1 MDCECES
8 DITRPMSPLTI
19 IMFLLLLLVFSPA
32 STGGQQRFLEQPWDL
47 TVVAGDKVSRA
58 VLADV

>member
-1 MDCECES
+1 
-8 DITRPMSPLTI
+8 
-19 IMFLLLLLVFSPA
+19 MFLLLLLVFSPA

-58 VLADV
+58 VLAAV

>member
-1 MDCECES
+1 MDCERES

-19 IMFLLLLLVFSPA
+19 IMFLLFLVFSPA
-32 STGGQQRFLEQPWDL
+32 SSAGQQRFLEQPWDL

-58 VLADV
+58 VL